1 VSGGPEGPIEKPRP
15 RALEPEVL
23 PKDAPDP
30 WIEKLAWLMDRS
42 IPIGRWQI
50 GLDGI
55 IGLVPGL
62 GDLVGAIISGVIV
75 VAGIRAGL
83 PRSAIARMVAN
94 VGIEALVGI
103 VPFLGD
109 LFDMAFKANT
119 RNVEIF
125 REALRGRRD
134 PRKDS
139 LFVAG
144 LILAL
149 AAVIAIPVVAVVL
162 LFGLF

>member
-1 VSGGPEGPIEKPRP
+1 MSRKPGSSIEKPRS
-15 RALEPEVL
+15 RALEPEVV

-30 WIEKLAWLMDRS
+30 WVEKLAWLMDRS
-42 IPIGRWQI
+42 IPIGRWKI

-55 IGLVPGL
+55 IGLVPGF
-62 GDLVGAIISGVIV
+62 GDLVGAVISGVIV
-75 VAGIRAGL
+75 AAGIRAGL

-94 VGIEALVGI
+94 VGIEAVVGI

-119 RNVEIF
+119 RNVEIY
-125 REALRGRRD
+125 REALRGGRD
-134 PRKDS
+134 RRKDS
-139 LFVAG
+139 LFVVG
-144 LILAL
+144 ILLAL
-149 AAVIAIPVVAVVL
+149 LAILAIPVIAVVL

>member
-1 VSGGPEGPIEKPRP
+1 MSRKPGSSIEKPRT
-15 RALEPEVL
+15 RALEPEVV
-23 PKDAPDP
+23 PKGAPDP
-30 WIEKLAWLMDRS
+30 WVEKLAWLMDSS
-42 IPIGRWQI
+42 IPIGRWRI

-75 VAGIRAGL
+75 AAGIRAGL

-94 VGIEALVGI
+94 VGIEAVVGI

-119 RNVEIF
+119 KNVVIY
-125 REALRGRRD
+125 REALRGGRD
-134 PRKDS
+134 RKKDS
-139 LFVAG
+139 LFVVG
-144 LILAL
+144 VVLAL
-149 AAVIAIPVVAVVL
+149 AAIIAIPVIAVVL

>member
-1 VSGGPEGPIEKPRP
+1 MASGVTKTKR
-15 RALEPEVL
+15 LEPEVL
-23 PKDAPDP
+23 PPAPE
-30 WIEKLAWLMDRS
+30 WIDRLAWLMDRS
-42 IPIGRWQI
+42 IPIGRWKI

-83 PRSAIARMVAN
+83 PRSAIARMVTN
-94 VGIEALVGI
+94 VGVEALIGV

-119 RNVEIF
+119 RNVQIY
-125 REALRGRRD
+125 REALRGERNRS
-134 PRKDS
+134 KDS
-139 LFVAG
+139 LFVTG
-144 LILAL
+144 VVLVFLAL
-149 AAVIAIPVVAVVL
+149 LGIPILVIVL
-162 LFGLF
+162 LLQRLFP